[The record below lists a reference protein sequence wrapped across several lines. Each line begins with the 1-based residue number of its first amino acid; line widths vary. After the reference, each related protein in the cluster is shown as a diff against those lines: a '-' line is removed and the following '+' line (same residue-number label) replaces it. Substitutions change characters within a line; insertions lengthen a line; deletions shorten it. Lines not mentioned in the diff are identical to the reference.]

1 MTPLWRSEA
10 LDSDDDVE
18 ILNYGRLAEERALHH
33 AARGGQPDF
42 VFRPTNV
49 VKGTAQ
55 REIGDALIWT
65 GERML
70 VVSVKSRD
78 PARKGLDAEARARS
92 WLDKKIAAACRQIDG
107 TVRTLRG
114 DSADVTLTNLRGV
127 SIPWDAS
134 QVREWLGAVVIDYT
148 PPPSYVPNPT
158 CSQVPA
164 VVLHADDWR
173 VINETLWSST
183 LTIGYVNTRRQL
195 PPVPMGAELDL
206 LGHVLE
212 AEQQLR
218 PIALPGGQP
227 QPGKWQEVRLR
238 WPDFAMRSHPDSQ
251 YALLLDAIMGAMA
264 EASLEPSAALHPLEY
279 VGLVRLLDEI
289 PLLERV
295 EMGRECLDR
304 CKRAASTKS
313 RVSYLSWPTRG
324 RLGLQILF
332 VADSAS
338 REERKGVLAVQA
350 MTRHAELLA
359 ATDNA
364 SLTTLGIATEP
375 FPASGGS
382 HDFALLAGDIGLSQA
397 SLDAGEAMF
406 PKPQFPAEV
415 LDNIRSLGD
424 GTMGLMDSS

>member
-1 MTPLWRSEA
+1 MMTPLWRSEA

-92 WLDKKIAAACRQIDG
+92 WLDKNIAAACRQIDG

-148 PPPSYVPNPT
+148 PPPSYVPTPA

-164 VVLHADDWR
+164 VVLHADEWR

-212 AEQQLR
+212 AEQLSVL
-218 PIALPGGQP
+218 ISLPGGQP
-227 QPGKWQEVRLR
+227 QPGRWDEVQQR
-238 WPDFAMRSHPDSQ
+238 WPDIAIRSHPDEE
-251 YALLLDAIMGAMA
+251 YALIVDAIMGAMA
-264 EASLEPSAALHPLEY
+264 EASLDPSAPVEPQKY
-279 VGLVRLLDEI
+279 MSLVRLLDQI

-295 EMGRECLDR
+295 EMGHDCLTR
-304 CKRAASTKS
+304 CKRAASRRS
-313 RVSYLSWPTRG
+313 RVSLLSYPTKG

-332 VADSAS
+332 VADSAN
-338 REERKGVLAVQA
+338 REERSGRLAIQA
-350 MTRHAELLA
+350 MTRHTELFA
-359 ATDNA
+359 ATKCA
-364 SLTTLGIATEP
+364 TLTTLGIATEP
-375 FPASGGS
+375 YPSSGGS
-382 HDFALLAGDIGLSQA
+382 HDFTVLAGDIGLSQA
-397 SLDAGEAMF
+397 SLSGGEAMF
-406 PKPQFPAEV
+406 PKPQFPPEV
-415 LDNIRSLGD
+415 VDNIRSLAD
-424 GTMGLMDSS
+424 GAPGLI